1 MIYNFTRNFDAAH
14 LKRVILEHD
23 FPELNVFTVV
33 INSDGSISEDNI
45 TIGFVSALSPA
56 QEVDLT
62 DIMAAPTLDPLT
74 VETDATVMR
83 HAEGFALY
91 QRIFADISI
100 AGSLSSVDG
109 SIAMYPTLQNIRCM
123 LKDGMGETALR
134 YLIKHIQPLGVFTP
148 EQIENW
154 RLWVREFCQKYRPS
168 QYDEATY
175 DTILDAIETSESI

>member
-1 MIYNFTRNFDAAH
+1 MVYKFTRNFDAAH
-14 LKRVILEHD
+14 LKRVILEHE
-23 FPELNVFTVV
+23 FPELSVFTVK
-33 INSDGSISEDNI
+33 INSDGSISEDNVV
-45 TIGFVSALSPA
+45 IGFTSALSPA
-56 QEVDLT
+56 QEITLI

-74 VETDATVMR
+74 VETDATVLR
-83 HAEGFALY
+83 HADGFALY

-100 AGSLSSVDG
+100 AGNLSSVDG

-134 YLIKHIQPLGVFTP
+134 YLIKHIQPLGAFTP

-175 DTILDAIETSESI
+175 DGILTMIETEVSI